1 MEKSEVQTRVKKVIA
16 EVLSISEADIAED
29 ANFIFDLGA
38 SSMQSLQLV
47 AGFEEEFNIEMDED
61 GALEV
66 QSVEDAVN
74 FIAKYL

>member
-1 MEKSEVQTRVKKVIA
+1 MEKSEVQTSVKKVIA